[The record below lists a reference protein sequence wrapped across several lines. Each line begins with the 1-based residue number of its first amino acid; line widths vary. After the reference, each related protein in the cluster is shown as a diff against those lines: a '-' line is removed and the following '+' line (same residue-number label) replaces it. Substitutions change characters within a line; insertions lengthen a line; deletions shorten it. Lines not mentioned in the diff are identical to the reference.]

1 MSFEM
6 HSFCSF
12 QLLHFITDK
21 FPLSWSL
28 LHLLLRLVFQLCQI
42 FLSRSCCWNLQ
53 LLVGNIDV
61 KNATN
66 SVNMITDGSQCPE
79 CVFLEVITFNL
90 FIDWKLSLNCC
101 LSMWQQHDNLNYS
114 PQLCNRWAVWQSVM
128 KEFVNL
134 TWRRIEDPWHTALNE
149 LTETCDTLP
158 WMNSLRPVTHCLE
171 WTHWD
176 LWHTALNE
184 LTVLLYDI
192 ICIIGTDTVGF
203 NECANNGLQLCFLV
217 IQFFNSHFPWIK
229 SKWNK

>member
-171 WTHWD
+171 WTHCTAVWYH
-176 LWHTALNE
+176 LHHWHWHGWVQRMCEQWTS
-184 LTVLLYDI
+184 TVFSCDS
-192 ICIIGTDTVGF
+192 VF
-203 NECANNGLQLCFLV
+203 Q
-217 IQFFNSHFPWIK
+217 QSFPLDQK
-229 SKWNK
+229 QVK

>member
-28 LHLLLRLVFQLCQI
+28 LCLLLLLVFQLCQI

-66 SVNMITDGSQCPE
+66 SVNIITDGSQCPE

-90 FIDWKLSLNCC
+90 FIDWKSSLNCC

-134 TWRRIEDPWHTALNE
+134 TWRRIEDLWHTALNE

-158 WMNSLRPVTHCLE
+158 WMNSLYCFMISSASLALTRLGSTNVRTMDFNCVF
-171 WTHWD
+171 
-176 LWHTALNE
+176 LWFSFS
-184 LTVLLYDI
+184 TVISL
-192 ICIIGTDTVGF
+192 G
-203 NECANNGLQLCFLV
+203 
-217 IQFFNSHFPWIK
+217 
-229 SKWNK
+229 SKASEISK